1 MPLASFISSNK
12 EGFFNN
18 TVINEFSLSDGK
30 KIPKGMKLVKAFKYF
45 EEDKHLLED
54 IQNYASRIIQE
65 DKITGT
71 LCFSVHPLDFLSLS
85 ENTYNW
91 RSCHALDGE
100 YRGGNLSYMTDCSTF
115 ICYLKG
121 ASNQKLPHFPDDVL
135 WNSKKWR
142 VLLFMENKKRGL
154 MAGRQYPFTTI
165 NGLNEVSNAMKKAF
179 NYYTYD
185 WVDAVIT
192 EYKNKFNDELF
203 ELYDNYIP
211 IQGKIYKMSDIIT
224 DNPGSLQYDDLLY
237 STCYTPFYA
246 LTQGNCYFSDNDPPH
261 WYIGGEVDCLC
272 CGKSQIENSEYMR
285 CFDCE
290 LQYGDSDDDNIAYCA
305 CCDSRIFV
313 EDAEEVGDDGA
324 LVCPACADTQC
335 KRCEA
340 CGNLYFN
347 NEITYNREKE
357 MYLCPWCS
365 RDADEGKDIKR
376 YNLRNYINF

>member
-1 MPLASFISSNK
+1 M
-12 EGFFNN
+12 
-18 TVINEFSLSDGK
+18 
-30 KIPKGMKLVKAFKYF
+30 
-45 EEDKHLLED
+45 
-54 IQNYASRIIQE
+54 
-65 DKITGT
+65 
-71 LCFSVHPLDFLSLS
+71 DFLSLS

-224 DNPGSLQYDDLLY
+224 DNPGSLQYDDLLC

-261 WYIGGEVDCLC
+261 WYIGGETDCLC